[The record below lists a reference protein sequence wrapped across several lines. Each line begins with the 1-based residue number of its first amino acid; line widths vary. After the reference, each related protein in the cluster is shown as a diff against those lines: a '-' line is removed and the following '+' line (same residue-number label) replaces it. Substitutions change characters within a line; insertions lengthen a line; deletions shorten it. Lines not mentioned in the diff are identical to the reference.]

1 MSGTDCQIAS
11 KNVSA
16 SWVPSH
22 FLSPRAVQVLC
33 WPSVSWLWCVF
44 VRAGQG
50 RIVYCGVWLGG
61 LRKLMGTKGH
71 SRSHPA
77 ARDIME
83 IQDWMECDGRQ
94 GAWSS
99 SCECLR
105 VFVPLYRRSPKTR
118 HPCAFRIQSI
128 ITAMLANGATLGMA
142 WIRYPACQLLAN

>member
-1 MSGTDCQIAS
+1 MSQPLGAPLTSCRHALC
-11 KNVSA
+11 KCCCCA
-16 SWVPSH
+16 G
-22 FLSPRAVQVLC
+22 PRC
-33 WPSVSWLWCVF
+33 RGCGVF

-50 RIVYCGVWLGG
+50 RIVYCSIWLGG

-105 VFVPLYRRSPKTR
+105 VFVPPYRRSPKTR
-118 HPCAFRIQSI
+118 HPCAFRIQGI
-128 ITAMLANGATLGMA
+128 ISAMLANGPPLAWLGYGTQHA
-142 WIRYPACQLLAN
+142 SC